1 MTKRLQ
7 IYGQHSSFDLLQIT
21 ALGTLNFS
29 VLYRKDFKSAA
40 KVVKKRD
47 CSNAEIS
54 GRPNFKLLR

>member
-54 GRPNFKLLR
+54 GPS